1 MRTKNI
7 FAEHQDFEINE
18 SESKFYHDAQGAE
31 TKEPIVFITFGD
43 DVEYDELTADYAVC
57 SRAVAKELRTKK
69 NYDEAVAFLSN
80 CKFERN
86 DEGDTPQ
93 FAIIKPAGK
102 LLTFGKKS
110 E

>member
-7 FAEHQDFEINE
+7 FAEHPDFEIQE
-18 SESKFYHDAQGAE
+18 SETKHYHDAQGNE
-31 TKEPIVFITFGD
+31 TNETIVFITFDD
-43 DVEYDELTADYAVC
+43 DVEHDELTADYAVC

-69 NYDEAVAFLSN
+69 SFDEAVAFLGT

-86 DEGDTPQ
+86 DEGDVPQ

-102 LLTFGKKS
+102 LLFQK
-110 E
+110 